1 MMNKAFRETLS
12 AIVSVNEQ
20 FARSTRIDG
29 DSIDETGFI
38 YSESIDMFL
47 RTLIRHQ
54 RSLNKVLILGLAH
67 TAVENQH

>member
-29 DSIDETGFI
+29 DNIDETGFI
-38 YSESIDMFL
+38 YSESIDMYL
-47 RTLIRHQ
+47 RP
-54 RSLNKVLILGLAH
+54 LILQNLGQLVMDQFVYCH
-67 TAVENQH
+67 